1 MSNDVG
7 KKIRL
12 MRESELINRKQLSD
26 LTGIPYTSLVYYESD
41 KNSPD
46 VQVVMKILNH
56 PRFTKY
62 TLWFMTNQ
70 IAPEAGQIAPVLAH
84 FGQEEGDSSLSDQ
97 KIG

>member
-1 MSNDVG
+1 MSNNVG

-26 LTGIPYTSLVYYESD
+26 ITGIPYTSLVYYESD

-62 TLWFMTNQ
+62 TLWFMTDEV
-70 IAPEAGQIAPVLAH
+70 APEAGQIAPVLAH
-84 FGQEEGDSSLSDQ
+84 SGQDETDCSASG
-97 KIG
+97 KKTG

>member
-12 MRESELINRKQLSD
+12 IREAELVNRKQLSE
-26 LTGIPYTSLVYYESD
+26 LTGIPYTSLVFYESD
-41 KNSPD
+41 KNSPNI
-46 VQVVMKILNH
+46 QVVMKILNH
-56 PRFTKY
+56 PKFTKY
-62 TLWFMTNQ
+62 TLWFMTDKV
-70 IAPEAGQIAPVLAH
+70 APEAGQVAPVLAH

>member
-56 PRFTKY
+56 PRFMKY